1 MTGESATATDAATD
15 ASAQVVADVQRRVR
29 HDWLDALK
37 GIGILL
43 VVAGHI
49 WTRGL
54 FRDAIY
60 AFHMPLFFMATGAVA
75 VATPWRIMVSRTARG
90 LCLPFV
96 SFGLLLLG
104 LDVLIEGARHVRP
117 IFPDLWTGIR
127 TILFATETLRG
138 PFGIFWFVPCLFI
151 ARLIWNGLLMC
162 AGGAGRPL
170 MLAAMALAALA
181 AVAVDH
187 FGGRSPLGLLPVP
200 AALLMIWIGALWRNW
215 HPGRAISLALCV
227 LALLALFWFPP
238 LNLRAGEIGWPLIG
252 LAGAVA
258 ITDRLAWLTR
268 RLPLRLMHQLAWVG
282 RNSLVLMFAHLAFVH
297 YLWAY
302 LPKPALF
309 LVAVCG
315 SLLVGWLARTNRV
328 TRLFLLGER

>member
-1 MTGESATATDAATD
+1 MTGESGTAI
-15 ASAQVVADVQRRVR
+15 ASAQIRADVQARVR

-49 WTRGL
+49 WTRGA
-54 FRDAIY
+54 FRDGVY
-60 AFHMPLFFMATGAVA
+60 VFHMPLFFMATGAVA
-75 VATPWRIMVSRTARG
+75 AAMPWRAMVPRMALG
-90 LCLPFV
+90 LGLPFL

-104 LDVLIEGARHVRP
+104 LDVFIESARGVRP
-117 IFPDLWTGIR
+117 IFPDPWTGV
-127 TILFATETLRG
+127 TTVLFATETLRG

-162 AGGAGRPL
+162 AGGVGRPL

-200 AALLMIWIGALWRNW
+200 AALLMIWTGALWRNW

-302 LPKPALF
+302 LPKPAL
-309 LVAVCG
+309 LLAAVGG
-315 SLLVGWLARTNRV
+315 SLLIGWLARTTRV